1 MTRRNEVLRVLT
13 MVFAILG
20 IIENLLLV
28 PANFLCAGR
37 AYAAEA
43 KVQQTEEDKE
53 MGDYENADFGN
64 SVSREVPNPDGVIQN
79 DAGEVQYIIQ
89 TEDKDTYR
97 DVKAL
102 KRQMSKSKRIA
113 IH

>member
-1 MTRRNEVLRVLT
+1 MSKRNEVLRVLT

-43 KVQQTEEDKE
+43 QVQQTEEDKE

-79 DAGEVQYIIQ
+79 DAGEVQ
-89 TEDKDTYR
+89 
-97 DVKAL
+97 
-102 KRQMSKSKRIA
+102 
-113 IH
+113 